1 MNRYYLVAFS
11 LLAAFACLVILG
23 FILPQFPFRV
33 AVLGITSTVLRY
45 LIFAG
50 IGYGAYFLARKRMK
64 QRKAV
69 VIGGIVAV
77 AAFFAYIILFTF
89 LLPII
94 LG

>member
-11 LLAAFACLVILG
+11 LLTAFACLVILG

-33 AVLGITSTVLRY
+33 AVLGIASIVLKY

-50 IGYGAYFLARKRMK
+50 IGYGAYFLARKRME
-64 QRKAV
+64 QIKAV
-69 VIGGIVAV
+69 VIGAIVAV
-77 AAFFAYIILFTF
+77 AAFFTDIILFTF
-89 LLPII
+89 LLLIV